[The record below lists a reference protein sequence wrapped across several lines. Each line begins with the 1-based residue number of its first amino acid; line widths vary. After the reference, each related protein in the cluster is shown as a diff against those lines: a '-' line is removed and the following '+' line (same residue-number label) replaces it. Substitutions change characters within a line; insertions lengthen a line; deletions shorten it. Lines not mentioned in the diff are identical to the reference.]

1 MIEGI
6 SLMGNVALWFWIAA
20 IVIYFLALGFID
32 H

>member
-6 SLMGNVALWFWIAA
+6 SLIGNLALFFWVAVVIA
-20 IVIYFLALGFID
+20 YFLALGFID